1 MANPHVA
8 FPKSAP
14 GAGALGV
21 GGPGLMYY
29 LKENGYHVPPLVV
42 TVVGVAS
49 AILLI
54 IAAIQFARWVWYSGK
69 EHLADPNSLLSQ
81 LAAQTRRRLI
91 PLMLGTMAI
100 AGALLIGAAILGAIA
115 YSNSSPPNQPSDVAQ
130 TPAPQAA
137 PAPPPLN
144 PSDAAKVNK
153 ALSSLLAV
161 MKPKMLQDISKFHSA
176 AQSLGDGMI
185 LSLSAAPEQLQD
197 ASTAIAGDEKEI
209 TSVIDGMNDA
219 YVIDYLQKIVT
230 PSGYKFVGSNDAFEI
245 QIRDYIAVVNSLAR
259 AAQNMPDGLEKRGL
273 TTALRYPSERI
284 EKAMTQYT
292 QWTRDTIAAIETEQR
307 KLRK

>member
-1 MANPHVA
+1 
-8 FPKSAP
+8 
-14 GAGALGV
+14 
-21 GGPGLMYY
+21 
-29 LKENGYHVPPLVV
+29 
-42 TVVGVAS
+42 
-49 AILLI
+49 
-54 IAAIQFARWVWYSGK
+54 
-69 EHLADPNSLLSQ
+69 
-81 LAAQTRRRLI
+81 
-91 PLMLGTMAI
+91 
-100 AGALLIGAAILGAIA
+100 
-115 YSNSSPPNQPSDVAQ
+115 
-130 TPAPQAA
+130 
-137 PAPPPLN
+137 
-144 PSDAAKVNK
+144 
-153 ALSSLLAV
+153 
-161 MKPKMLQDISKFHSA
+161 
-176 AQSLGDGMI
+176 MI